1 MNATVAIVD
10 DHHLLAQALAE
21 LVGRFADYTVLFVAE
36 NGLDMITYL
45 DQGHRPDVVLLDVS
59 MPGMDGYETAKYL
72 KDSHPGIRPIAL
84 SMFDDEKVILRMV
97 QNGARGYLL
106 KGCRPDELRQA
117 MDDVRTRGFYHSER
131 LTEVL
136 IGHLNPPE
144 QRPIPAKIRL
154 NDREL
159 EFLRLACTD
168 LTYGG
173 IADRMCVS
181 PRTVDGYRENV
192 FEKLGVKSRVSMA
205 LEAVRQGLIKV

>member
-21 LVGRFADYTVLFVAE
+21 LVGRFTDYTVLFVAE
-36 NGLDMITYL
+36 NGLDMITHL
-45 DQGHRPDVVLLDVS
+45 DRGHRPDVVLLDVS
-59 MPGMDGYETAKYL
+59 MPEMDGYETAKYL
-72 KDSHPGIRPIAL
+72 KDNHPGIRPIAL

-106 KGCRPDELRQA
+106 KGCQPTELRQA
-117 MDDVRTRGFYHSER
+117 MDEVRIRGFYHSER

-136 IGHLNPPE
+136 IGQLNPPE
-144 QRPIPAKIRL
+144 QRPASHKVSL
-154 NDREL
+154 NEREL
-159 EFLRLACTD
+159 EFLKLAGTD

-173 IADRMCVS
+173 IADKMCVS
-181 PRTVDGYRENV
+181 PRTVDGYRESV

-205 LEAVRQGLIKV
+205 LEAVRQGLLMI

>member
-21 LVGRFADYTVLFVAE
+21 LVERFAGYTVLFVAE
-36 NGLDMITYL
+36 DGLDLITYL
-45 DQGHRPDVVLLDVS
+45 NKGHRPDIVLLDVT

-72 KDSHPGIRPIAL
+72 KDNHPDVRAIAL
-84 SMFDDEKVILRMV
+84 SMYDDEKVILRMV

-144 QRPIPAKIRL
+144 QQPTPAKIRL

-159 EFLRLACTD
+159 DFLKLACTD
-168 LTYGG
+168 LIYSA

-181 PRTVDGYRENV
+181 PRTVDGYRESV
-192 FEKLGVKSRVSMA
+192 FEKLGVKTRVSMA
-205 LEAVRQGLIKV
+205 LEAVRQGLIKI

>member
-1 MNATVAIVD
+1 MNTTVAIVD
-10 DHHLLAQALAE
+10 DHLLLAQALAE
-21 LVGRFADYTVLFVAE
+21 LIGRFTDYTVLFVAE
-36 NGLDMITYL
+36 DGLDLITHL
-45 DQGHRPDVVLLDVS
+45 NQGKRPDVVLLDVS

-72 KDSHPGIRPIAL
+72 KDNHPDIRAIAL

-117 MDDVRTRGFYHSER
+117 LHDVRTRGFYHSER
-131 LTEVL
+131 LTEAL
-136 IGHLNPPE
+136 ISNLNPPE
-144 QRPIPAKIRL
+144 QRPVPARIRL

-159 EFLRLACTD
+159 EFLKLACTD

-173 IADRMCVS
+173 IADKMCVS
-181 PRTVDGYRENV
+181 PRTVDGYRESV